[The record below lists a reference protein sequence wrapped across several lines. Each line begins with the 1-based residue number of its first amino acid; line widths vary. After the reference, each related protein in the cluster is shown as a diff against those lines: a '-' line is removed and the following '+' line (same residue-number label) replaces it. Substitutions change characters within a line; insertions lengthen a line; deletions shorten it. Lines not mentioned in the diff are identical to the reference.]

1 MGLKDIK
8 KDIIIGAAL
17 ELFLKGDINSVT
29 IKQISDYIEVGEATM
44 YRYFANKQNII
55 NLCAQKLGKNV
66 FKDYFNLDEFR
77 TGFNKME
84 EFYNNFLYVF
94 KEHPEYYRFINDFD
108 IYMFGET
115 TYNLTPYEDFIDKFK
130 DLYMAI
136 YKEGVA
142 DGTINKVNEI
152 EVYYYEVYTEETPI
166 IKNTSYT
173 SNEKEGNFELR
184 YIPLKLLKEEIE
196 KNAKTYGDKH
206 GIAKEMIDLLNIYMR

>member
-29 IKQISDYIEVGEATM
+29 IKQIADYIEVGEATM
-44 YRYFANKQNII
+44 YRYFVNKQNII

-152 EVYYYEVYTEETPI
+152 EVYYYATTKSLI
-166 IKNTSYT
+166 QLCK
-173 SNEKEGNFELR
+173 KEAYPTGMLR
-184 YIPLKLLKEEIE
+184 QDNSIQKKKKLWL
-196 KNAKTYGDKH
+196 
-206 GIAKEMIDLLNIYMR
+206 

>member
-152 EVYYYEVYTEETPI
+152 EVYYYATTKALIQLCKKEAYPTGMLRQDNSI
-166 IKNTSYT
+166 SK
-173 SNEKEGNFELR
+173 EKEVMTLVNLFLSTFKKG
-184 YIPLKLLKEEIE
+184 
-196 KNAKTYGDKH
+196 A
-206 GIAKEMIDLLNIYMR
+206 